1 MSKHWIMVADKS
13 KARIFTVAD
22 PRGALLDEAVLEH
35 PQAREREQALTSD
48 RPGRSFDS
56 KGQGRHAMGTSVEP
70 DQQETIRFA
79 KQIADHVQAAHNEGR
94 CDRLLLVAGP
104 PLLGLLREP
113 LNTLTGLRISEIE
126 KNLGQY
132 DAREIRKH
140 LPERL

>member
-1 MSKHWIMVADKS
+1 MSKHWVMVADKS

-22 PRGALLDEAVLEH
+22 PRGALLDEVVLEH

-113 LNTLTGLRISEIE
+113 LKTLTGLRISEVD